1 MSKVLLGEVKHQL
14 SVTYIVQFIFF
25 GAILVLF
32 MQSVL

>member
-14 SVTYIVQFIFF
+14 SVTYIVQFFF